1 MSYEY
6 RCYLQELVLPLFPF
20 LPWMRS
26 KCRYNSMDLL
36 LLISVSAEC
45 LERWYQLPHI
55 RCHGSASTVAMFID
69 STKHNLCCS
78 LLGSTRK
85 AKRASVIKMCIGE
98 YHKGY
103 CSGHNFGYHC
113 TSASMQCEILISSQL
128 LTLMWGVSQLTHLPK
143 RWLYI
148 CPICHISQY
157 IVTSRK
163 LSSSLN
169 SRQDLRYG
177 SSPMNMQ
184 MIEEICTWIKL
195 LP

>member
-85 AKRASVIKMCIGE
+85 AKRASVITMCIGE
-98 YHKGY
+98 YRKGY
-103 CSGHNFGYHC
+103 CWGHNFGYHC
-113 TSASMQCEILISSQL
+113 ASASLQREIFGKFPIIDFDVRC
-128 LTLMWGVSQLTHLPK
+128 LTTDPLTKEMIIYMPNMPHLTV
-143 RWLYI
+143 Y
-148 CPICHISQY
+148 CYISQAV
-157 IVTSRK
+157 IFS
-163 LSSSLN
+163 
-169 SRQDLRYG
+169 
-177 SSPMNMQ
+177 
-184 MIEEICTWIKL
+184 EF
-195 LP
+195 